1 MASMAALQPAGINC
15 LVVEPTPPKNDGVRW
30 DDEIPY
36 IVENYIKMFQTTNQ
50 TTNITLMLIIGTLS
64 R

>member
-36 IVENYIKMFQTTNQ
+36 IVEILYKNVPNHQPDY
-50 TTNITLMLIIGTLS
+50 
-64 R
+64 

>member
-36 IVENYIKMFQTTNQ
+36 IVNFTIPTDELIFQRGRRTNHQ
-50 TTNITLMLIIGTLS
+50 PDNDFNG
-64 R
+64 